1 MTRIVLS
8 AYSTEFEQ
16 RFREATGGAFL
27 LLPPGPLPTSPGQL
41 VALLQGAPLPD
52 VVVLD
57 PGPAVLPAL
66 ELTERL
72 REQFPLI
79 AVILVSDAEQEIGL
93 AALRAG
99 VRDVLH
105 PQTDVST
112 IRAVLDRAAV
122 VQNIP
127 STTGALPSTTGSVS
141 GRVLSVVSPK
151 GGVGKT
157 TVATNLAVG
166 LARAEPGSTVLV
178 DLDVQFGDV
187 ATALNLTPDYSL
199 LDTVRGPASRD
210 TMALKTFLT
219 LHPTGLYAICAPESP
234 AAADTISGEEV
245 SRLLEMLSSQFRYVV
260 VDTAPGLSEH
270 TLAAMD
276 RTTDL
281 ILITSMDV
289 PGVRGL
295 RKELDILAELEL
307 DTDTRTVVI
316 NFCDTRGGLTIADVA
331 STIGTVVDHELP
343 VSPVVLPSLNQ
354 GIPLLQK
361 SGKDPMVK
369 KLEKIVTQFTTAEVT
384 KSSGRH
390 AGIGRLKRVRA

>member
-1 MTRIVLS
+1 MLH
-8 AYSTEFEQ
+8 
-16 RFREATGGAFL
+16 
-27 LLPPGPLPTSPGQL
+27 
-41 VALLQGAPLPD
+41 GAPLPD

-57 PGPAVLPAL
+57 PGGVVLPAL

-72 REQFPLI
+72 RDEFPLI

-105 PQTDVST
+105 PQSDVMA
-112 IRAVLDRAAV
+112 IRAALDRAATV
-122 VQNIP
+122 AASP
-127 STTGALPSTTGSVS
+127 SGGATLSPTPTPVS

-234 AAADTISGEEV
+234 AAADTISGDEV

-289 PGVRGL
+289 LGVRGL
-295 RKELDILAELEL
+295 RKEFDILAELDLE
-307 DTDTRTVVI
+307 TDTRTVVI
-316 NFCDTRGGLTIADVA
+316 NFCDPRGGLTIADVS
-331 STIGTVVDHELP
+331 STIGTTVDHELP

-354 GIPLLQK
+354 GVPLLQK
-361 SGKDPMVK
+361 SGRDPMVR
-369 KLEKIVTQFTTAEVT
+369 KLEKIVAQFTASEAT
-384 KSSGRH
+384 KNGGRH
-390 AGIGRLKRVRA
+390 AGMGRLKRVRA

>member
-1 MTRIVLS
+1 MTRIVLFADS
-8 AYSTEFEQ
+8 AEFEQ

-27 LLPPGPLPTSPGQL
+27 LLPPGPIPTNPEQL
-41 VALLQGAPLPD
+41 VRLLHGAALPD
-52 VVVLD
+52 IIVID
-57 PGPAVLPAL
+57 AGSAVRGAL

-72 REQFPLI
+72 RDKFPSI
-79 AVILVSDAEQEIGL
+79 AVLLVSDAEQEIGL

-105 PQTDVST
+105 PQADVVT
-112 IRAVLDRAAV
+112 IRAAIDRAAALPTNPSDIV
-122 VQNIP
+122 AVP
-127 STTGALPSTTGSVS
+127 STLVS

-157 TVATNLAVG
+157 TLATNLAVG

-234 AAADTISGEEV
+234 AAADTISGDEV

-289 PGVRGL
+289 LGVRGL

-307 DTDTRTVVI
+307 QTDTRTVVI
-316 NFCDTRGGLTIADVA
+316 NFCDPRGGLTIADVS
-331 STIGTVVDHELP
+331 STIGTSVDHELP
-343 VSPVVLPSLNQ
+343 VSPIVLPSLNQ
-354 GIPLLQK
+354 GVPLLQK
-361 SGKDPMVK
+361 SGRDPMVK
-369 KLEKIVTQFTTAEVT
+369 KLEKIVTQFTAAEVT

-390 AGIGRLKRVRA
+390 AGIGRLKKVRV